1 LKLNVYKI
9 NAFTDKISGGNAAC
23 VIHLKTWLDDELLHS
38 ISKKNAVTETAFF
51 IFKDDKIHLRWFTPD
66 IEMDLC
72 GHATL
77 ATAHCLNSIL
87 KYPKNLMKFETK
99 SGEVTVDYKN
109 GRYHM
114 DFPSRIAVKSKL
126 PKLISDSLNLQP
138 LEVYKSRDYLLIYKS
153 EEEIKRI
160 KINTHY
166 FNQINLDPGGVVVTS
181 KGTSSDFVSRY
192 FTPQSTILEDPATG
206 SSHCSLIPFWSKRLN
221 KTHLTSLQLSDRVG
235 EFECVNNSNRVTVI
249 GSAITHS
256 QKIIEINKTNY
267 N

>member
-1 LKLNVYKI
+1 MKINVYKI

-23 VIHLKTWLDDELLHS
+23 VIHLKTWLEDELLLS

-51 IFKDDKIHLRWFTPD
+51 IFKDDKIYLRWFTPD

-87 KYPKNLMKFETK
+87 KYPRSLMKFETK

-109 GRYHM
+109 GRYHL
-114 DFPSRIAVKSKL
+114 DFPSRIALKSEL

-160 KINTHY
+160 KRR
-166 FNQINLDPGGVVVTS
+166 F
-181 KGTSSDFVSRY
+181 
-192 FTPQSTILEDPATG
+192 
-206 SSHCSLIPFWSKRLN
+206 
-221 KTHLTSLQLSDRVG
+221 
-235 EFECVNNSNRVTVI
+235 
-249 GSAITHS
+249 
-256 QKIIEINKTNY
+256 
-267 N
+267 

>member
-1 LKLNVYKI
+1 MKLNVYKI
-9 NAFTDKISGGNAAC
+9 NAFTDKIFGGNSAC
-23 VIHLKTWLDDELLHS
+23 VIHLKTWLKDELLLS

-87 KYPKNLMKFETK
+87 KHPRSFMKFETK
-99 SGEVTVDYKN
+99 SGEVTVNYKN

-114 DFPSRIAVKSKL
+114 DFPSRIAMKSKL

-138 LEVYKSRDYLLIYKS
+138 LEVYKSRDFVLLYNS
-153 EEEIKRI
+153 EEDIKKI
-160 KINTHY
+160 KIDTFY
-166 FNQINLDPGGVVVTS
+166 FNQINLDPGGVVVTA
-181 KGTSSDFVSRY
+181 KGTNSDFVSRY

-221 KTHLTSLQLSDRVG
+221 KKHLTSLQLSDRIG
-235 EFECVNNSNRVTVI
+235 EFECVNNSKRVTVI
-249 GSAITHS
+249 GSAITDS
-256 QKIIEINKTNY
+256 QTTITI
-267 N
+267 